1 LTEDKEKVSAHVQW
15 AGVGIDL
22 HTNEAQPHTGRHA
35 AREILDRSSYRTR
48 AQEMAREFASRNA
61 KESLLRL
68 IEACVREHRSAK
80 R

>member
-1 LTEDKEKVSAHVQW
+1 MKRNPTPA
-15 AGVGIDL
+15 A
-22 HTNEAQPHTGRHA
+22 TPHA
-35 AREILDRSSYRTR
+35 KILDRSSYRTR